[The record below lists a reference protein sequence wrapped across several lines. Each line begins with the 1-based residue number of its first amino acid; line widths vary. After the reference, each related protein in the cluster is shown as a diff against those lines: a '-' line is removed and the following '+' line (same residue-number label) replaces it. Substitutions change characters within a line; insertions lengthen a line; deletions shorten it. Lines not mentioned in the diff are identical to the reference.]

1 MSQNNHLVFVNNNID
16 GATSFLLFKWL
27 TGKKNLVCKTVSK
40 NSFPSVYDRW
50 CKHVD
55 LDTIDNIYVFDL
67 DVPKYVDM
75 LPADKLVIIDS
86 DPYHDATRYK
96 SGTKTFISTESGSC
110 SKLVYDLFNNK
121 FDTELTKAQK
131 ILMLLVD
138 DCVSYN
144 FSLNGSYELGL
155 IFDNYQGDRVNKFL
169 QEFISGFKG
178 FTVKHKAIIG
188 FYKNKISD
196 IKKNLEV
203 FESQLTIGD
212 KKYKFVSA
220 FTGLFINEISDWLLN
235 AFKGDISI
243 VINVGSNRVSFRRS
257 DNCTVDLSKLSKKLA
272 DGGGKQ
278 YSAGGYITDK
288 LLQLSKTFK
297 QIK

>member
-1 MSQNNHLVFVNNNID
+1 VSQNNHLVFVNNNID

-27 TGKKNLVCKTVSK
+27 TGKTDLVCKTVSQ
-40 NSFPSVYDRW
+40 NSFPSVYNRW
-50 CKHVD
+50 SKHVD
-55 LDTIDNIYVFDL
+55 LGAIDKIYVFDL
-67 DVPKYVDM
+67 DVTKYVDM
-75 LPADKLVIIDS
+75 IPADKLVIIDS

-96 SGTKTFISTESGSC
+96 PGTKTFISTESGSC
-110 SKLVYDLFNNK
+110 SRMIYDMFNNK

-131 ILMLLVD
+131 VLMLLVD

-144 FSLNGSYELGL
+144 FSLSGSYELGL

-169 QEFISGFKG
+169 QEFINGFEG
-178 FTVKHKAIIG
+178 FTVKQKAIIG
-188 FYKNKISD
+188 FYKNKIND

-212 KKYKFVSA
+212 KKYKFIST

-235 AFKGDISI
+235 VFKGDISI
-243 VINVGSNRVSFRRS
+243 VINVDSNRVSFRRS

-288 LLQLSKTFK
+288 LLELSKTFK